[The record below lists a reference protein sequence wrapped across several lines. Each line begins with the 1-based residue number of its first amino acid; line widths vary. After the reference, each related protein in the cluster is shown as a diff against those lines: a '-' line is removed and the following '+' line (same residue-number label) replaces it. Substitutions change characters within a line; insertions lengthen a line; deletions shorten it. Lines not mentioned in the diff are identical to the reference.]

1 MPTITIPQ
9 VLSRSR
15 KLCTTTQPL
24 TRPESY
30 STKATPQL
38 RLADA
43 RKVESLTPHM
53 MRRLREYGS
62 IESKVRGEMLFEQGE
77 RQVDFFVVI
86 EGKLELFGRKGK
98 SAREVESI
106 LTGRQFS
113 GELDL
118 LNDRPTLLNC
128 RAIKTSQVL
137 RIRRESLRQMM
148 RTELDVAELILTAWI
163 LRRARLVNRRQG
175 GIIVV
180 GDGNAAE
187 TMRIER
193 FLTGNGHPHQLI
205 DSKSN
210 PGAEVLLQALEVED
224 DQLPIVFFSDG
235 TTLRRPSNVLLAGK
249 LGFDDDVSDLTV
261 CDLAVVGGGP
271 AGLAAAVY
279 GASEGLT
286 TIVIEG
292 TAPGGQAGTS
302 SRIENYLGFPT
313 GVSGQDLA
321 QNATVQ
327 AQKFGARFAIS
338 RDVVDF
344 EQTGNGYQLSLEGGK
359 TIFTRSIVIATGA
372 RYRRLDVP
380 NYRRFEFQ
388 GVHYAAT
395 AMEAARC
402 AGKDVVVV
410 GGGNSAGQAA
420 LHLALSA
427 NHVHLVIRGKALKA
441 TMSDYLVQRIASS
454 SRITLHTDSEVVSLD
469 GHSYLQTVTWRNRE
483 TNAFQTCAAENMF
496 VMIGALPNTAWLKG
510 KLDLDANGFVV
521 TGAAPGEEGG
531 SVFQT
536 SCSGVYAVG
545 DVRSGSVKRVAN
557 AVGEGS
563 VVVSEVHRYI
573 AMQKVCERHD
583 QALSA

>member
-1 MPTITIPQ
+1 MPTVAVAQLPHQSSLRRMSQPATG
-9 VLSRSR
+9 LSAPSLKSGASLGFRLPH
-15 KLCTTTQPL
+15 KTAYL
-24 TRPESY
+24 T
-30 STKATPQL
+30 
-38 RLADA
+38 
-43 RKVESLTPHM
+43 SLM

-62 IESKVRGEMLFEQGE
+62 MESIQRGDMLFEQGE
-77 RQVDFFVVI
+77 RMVDFFVVI
-86 EGKLELFGRKGK
+86 DGKLELFERKGTASRK
-98 SAREVESI
+98 AESI

-118 LNDRPTLLNC
+118 LSERPTLLNC
-128 RAIKTSQVL
+128 RAIKPSQVL
-137 RIRRESLRQMM
+137 RIRRESLRHMM
-148 RTELDVAELILTAWI
+148 RIELDVAELILTEWI
-163 LRRARLVNRRQG
+163 LRRARLVNNRQG

-205 DSKSN
+205 DANLN
-210 PGAEVLLQALEVED
+210 PGAEVLLQALDVED
-224 DQLPIVFFSDG
+224 NQLPVVFFSDG
-235 TTLRRPSNVLLAGK
+235 TTFRKPSNTLLASK
-249 LGFDDDVSDLTV
+249 LGFDDDLGAASA

-313 GVSGQDLA
+313 GVSGRDLA

-344 EQTGNGYQLSLEGGK
+344 VQTGNGFRLLLEGGK
-359 TIFTRSIVIATGA
+359 TILTRSIVIATGA
-372 RYRRLDVP
+372 RYRRLDVT
-380 NYRRFEFQ
+380 NYKKFEFQ

-402 AGKDVVVV
+402 MGKEVVVV

-427 NHVHLVIRGKALKA
+427 SHVHLLIRGEGLKA
-441 TMSDYLVQRIASS
+441 TMSDYLIQRIASS
-454 SRITLHTDSEVVSLD
+454 SRITLHTESEIVSLD
-469 GHSYLQTVTWRNRE
+469 GDTYLQSVTWHNLQ
-483 TNAFQTCAAENMF
+483 TNVFQTCAAENMF
-496 VMIGALPNTAWLKG
+496 VMIGAQPNTAWLNG

-521 TGAAPGEEGG
+521 TATTGIEG
-531 SVFQT
+531 SAFQT
-536 SCSGVYAVG
+536 SRPGIYAVG

-563 VVVSEVHRYI
+563 VVVSEIHRYI
-573 AMQKVCERHD
+573 AMQKLSETTG

>member
-1 MPTITIPQ
+1 MPTVTVPQ
-9 VLSRSR
+9 LLDRSTLR
-15 KLCTTTQPL
+15 RITQPPVGL
-24 TRPESY
+24 SSY
-30 STKATPQL
+30 PLKSASSARSSTSHKTAY
-38 RLADA
+38 
-43 RKVESLTPHM
+43 LTPIM

-62 IESKVRGEMLFEQGE
+62 IESVERGDMLFEQGE
-77 RQVDFFVVI
+77 RMVDFFIVL
-86 EGKLELFGRKGK
+86 EGKLELFERKGTASRK
-98 SAREVESI
+98 AEST

-128 RAIKTSQVL
+128 RAIKSCKVL
-137 RIRRESLRQMM
+137 RIPRESLRHMM
-148 RTELDVAELILTAWI
+148 RTELDVAELILTEWI
-163 LRRARLVNRRQG
+163 LRRARLVNNRQG

-205 DSKSN
+205 DANLN
-210 PGAEVLLQALEVED
+210 PGAEVLLQALDVEKG
-224 DQLPIVFFSDG
+224 QLPVVFFSDG
-235 TTLRRPSNVLLAGK
+235 TTFRKPSNTLLASK
-249 LGFDDDVSDLTV
+249 LGFDYDLGDVPV

-338 RDVVDF
+338 RDVIDF
-344 EQTGNGYQLSLEGGK
+344 EQTGNGYRLMLEGGK

-380 NYRRFEFQ
+380 NYKKFEFQ

-402 AGKDVVVV
+402 VGKEVVVV

-427 NHVHLVIRGKALKA
+427 NHVHLLIRGEGLKA
-441 TMSDYLVQRIASS
+441 TMSDYLIQRIASS
-454 SRITLHTDSEVVSLD
+454 SRITLHTESEVVSVD
-469 GHSYLQTVTWRNRE
+469 GDTYLQSVTWRNR
-483 TNAFQTCAAENMF
+483 QTGVLQTSAAENMF
-496 VMIGALPNTAWLKG
+496 VMIGAQPNTAWLNG

-521 TGAAPGEEGG
+521 TGATSGTEG

-536 SCSGVYAVG
+536 SRPGIYAVG

-563 VVVSEVHRYI
+563 VVVSEIHRYI
-573 AMQKVCERHD
+573 AMQKLSETNGH
-583 QALSA
+583 ALSA

>member
-1 MPTITIPQ
+1 
-9 VLSRSR
+9 
-15 KLCTTTQPL
+15 
-24 TRPESY
+24 
-30 STKATPQL
+30 
-38 RLADA
+38 
-43 RKVESLTPHM
+43 
-53 MRRLREYGS
+53 
-62 IESKVRGEMLFEQGE
+62 MLFEQGE
-77 RQVDFFVVI
+77 RMVDFFVVI
-86 EGKLELFGRKGK
+86 EGKLELFERKGK
-98 SAREVESI
+98 ASRDVESI
-106 LTGRQFS
+106 LSGRQFS

-128 RAIKTSQVL
+128 RAIKSSQVL
-137 RIRRESLRQMM
+137 RIRRESLRHMM
-148 RTELDVAELILTAWI
+148 RTELDVAELILTEWI
-163 LRRARLVNRRQG
+163 LRRARLVNNRQG

-205 DSKSN
+205 DANSN
-210 PGAEVLLQALEVED
+210 PGAEVLLQALDVED
-224 DQLPIVFFSDG
+224 DQLPVVFFSDG
-235 TTLRRPSNVLLAGK
+235 TTFRKPSNTLLACK
-249 LGFDDDVSDLTV
+249 LGFDYDLGEAAV

-313 GVSGQDLA
+313 GVSGHDLA

-344 EQTGNGYQLSLEGGK
+344 EQTDNGYRLLLEGGR
-359 TIFTRSIVIATGA
+359 TVFTRSIVIATGA
-372 RYRRLDVP
+372 RYRRLDVT
-380 NYRRFEFQ
+380 NYKKYEFQ

-402 AGKDVVVV
+402 VGKEVVVV

-420 LHLALSA
+420 LYLALSA
-427 NHVHLVIRGKALKA
+427 SHVHLLIRGEGLKT
-441 TMSDYLVQRIASS
+441 TMSDYLIQRIASS
-454 SRITLHTDSEVVSLD
+454 SRITLHTNSDVVSLD
-469 GHSYLQTVTWRNRE
+469 GDTYLQSVMWRNRQ
-483 TNAFQTCAAENMF
+483 TNVLQTRTVENMF
-496 VMIGALPNTAWLKG
+496 VMIGALPNTAWLNG
-510 KLDLDANGFVV
+510 KLDLDANGFVL
-521 TGAAPGEEGG
+521 TEATSCREG

-536 SCSGVYAVG
+536 SCPGIYAVG

-563 VVVSEVHRYI
+563 VVVSEVHRYV
-573 AMQKVCERHD
+573 ATQKLCETNSH
-583 QALSA
+583 ALSA